1 LKSDQPFPWYA
12 VQVRTKGENLVR
24 TLLERKEYE
33 IYLPTYKEVRKYSD
47 RMKKVDVPLFPGY
60 VFCRMDVT
68 ERLPVLK
75 TPGVHSILGFDGE
88 PSPVPDEEMV
98 AIQRVVGSGASV
110 GPWPF
115 LKVGDRVRVE
125 RGAFTGVEGILISER
140 GCDRLI
146 LSVEMLQRSVAVEID
161 RSWIRPLKR

>member
-1 LKSDQPFPWYA
+1 M
-12 VQVRTKGENLVR
+12 
-24 TLLERKEYE
+24 LLNQLA
-33 IYLPTYKEVRKYSD
+33 IGWPCEVPGKYSD

-88 PSPVPDEEMV
+88 PSPVPDQEMV

-161 RSWIRPLKR
+161 RSWIRPLNR